1 MQMLFLQLL
10 NGLQL
15 SMLIFLLAAGLTLI
29 FGLMNILNLAHGAFF
44 TMGAYSGLVVSQ
56 ATGSFWAA
64 VLIGPLIPFVAGA
77 ALQSVVL
84 QPLVQ
89 RGRSTHLDLALL
101 TFGLLFAT
109 AGSVEYIFGSSF
121 FSIPTPGILS
131 GRVALLGIEYPVYR
145 LFVISVGLGVAAALS
160 LIIERTLIGATLR
173 AGVDNREMT
182 TALGININVV
192 FAMVFGFGAA
202 LAGFA
207 GVIAAPIM
215 SVYSQMGIGIV
226 VTTFVVVVV
235 GGLGNLKGSFYG
247 ALFVG
252 MTDTLAQAYFPEAEL
267 FAIYALL
274 VVMMIVRPQ
283 GLFGSTGRGVA

>member
-1 MQMLFLQLL
+1 MQMFLLQLL

-29 FGLMNILNLAHGAFF
+29 FGLMDILNLAHGAFF
-44 TMGAYSGLVVSQ
+44 TMGAYGGWLVSR

-64 VLIGPLIPFVAGA
+64 LLVGPLIPFALGILLQA
-77 ALQSVVL
+77 AVL
-84 QPLVQ
+84 QPLVK

-109 AGSVEYIFGSSF
+109 AGTVEYFFGSSF
-121 FSIPTPGILS
+121 YSIPAPAMFS
-131 GRVALLGIEYPVYR
+131 GRIAMLGIDYPVYR
-145 LFVISVGLGVAAALS
+145 LFVIGIGLAVALS
-160 LIIERTLIGATLR
+160 LSFVIERTPIGAMLR
-173 AGVDNREMT
+173 AGVDNREMV

-192 FAMVFGFGAA
+192 FAVAFGCGAA

-235 GGLGNLKGSFYG
+235 GGLGNLRGSFFG
-247 ALFVG
+247 ALLVG
-252 MTDTLAQAYFPEAEL
+252 MTDTIAQAYLPEAEL
-267 FAIYALL
+267 FAIYVLL
-274 VVMMIVRPQ
+274 VAMMIFRPQ
-283 GLFGSTGRGVA
+283 GLFGSTGRVA

>member
-1 MQMLFLQLL
+1 MQMVLLQLL

-44 TMGAYSGLVVSQ
+44 TMGAYAGLVVSQ
-56 ATGSFWAA
+56 VTGSFWAA
-64 VLIGPLIPFVAGA
+64 IFLGPLIPFVAGVV
-77 ALQSVVL
+77 LQAFVL

-109 AGSVEYIFGSSF
+109 AGTVEYVFGSSF
-121 FSIPTPGILS
+121 YSIATPAALS
-131 GRVALLGIEYPVYR
+131 GSVKLFGVAYPVYR
-145 LFVISVGLGVAAALS
+145 LFVIAVGLGVAISLS
-160 LIIERTLIGATLR
+160 LVIERTLIGATLR

-192 FAMVFGFGAA
+192 FALVFGFGSA
-202 LAGFA
+202 LAGFG
-207 GVIAAPIM
+207 GVISAPIM
-215 SVYSQMGIGIV
+215 SVYSHMGIGIV

-252 MTDTLAQAYFPEAEL
+252 MTDTMAQAFFPEAEL

-274 VVMMIVRPQ
+274 VLMMIVRPQ
-283 GLFGSTGRGVA
+283 GLFGSTGRVA

>member
-1 MQMLFLQLL
+1 MQALFLQLL
-10 NGLQL
+10 NGVQL

-29 FGLMNILNLAHGAFF
+29 FGLMDILNLAHGAFF
-44 TMGAYSGLVVSQ
+44 TIGAYTGVVVSQ
-56 ATGSFWAA
+56 ATGSFWLAIMLGSMVPFLA
-64 VLIGPLIPFVAGA
+64 GVVLQ
-77 ALQSVVL
+77 ALVL

-109 AGSVEYIFGSSF
+109 AGTVEYVFGSSF
-121 FSIPTPGILS
+121 YSIATPQMLS
-131 GRVALLGIEYPVYR
+131 GRVNLLGVDYPVYR
-145 LFVISVGLGVAAALS
+145 LFVIAVGIGVAISLS
-160 LIIERTLIGATLR
+160 LVIERTLIGATLR

-182 TALGININVV
+182 VALGININVV
-192 FAMVFGFGAA
+192 FALVFGFGAA

-226 VTTFVVVVV
+226 VTSFVVVVV
-235 GGLGNLKGSFYG
+235 GGPGNLKGSFYG

-252 MTDTLAQAYFPEAEL
+252 MTDTMAQAYLPEAEL
-267 FAIYALL
+267 FATYVLL
-274 VVMMIVRPQ
+274 ILMMIVRPQ
-283 GLFGSTGRGVA
+283 GLFGSQGRIA

>member
-1 MQMLFLQLL
+1 MQALFLQLL
-10 NGLQL
+10 NGVQL

-29 FGLMNILNLAHGAFF
+29 FGLMDILNLAHGAFF
-44 TMGAYSGLVVSQ
+44 TIGAYTGVVVSQ
-56 ATGSFWAA
+56 ATGSFWLAIMLGPIVPFLA
-64 VLIGPLIPFVAGA
+64 GVVLQ
-77 ALQSVVL
+77 ALVL

-109 AGSVEYIFGSSF
+109 AGTVEYVFGSSF
-121 FSIPTPGILS
+121 YSIATPQMLS
-131 GRVALLGIEYPVYR
+131 GRVNLLGVDYPVYR
-145 LFVISVGLGVAAALS
+145 LFVIAVGIGVAISLS
-160 LIIERTLIGATLR
+160 LVIERTLIGATLR

-182 TALGININVV
+182 VALGININVV
-192 FAMVFGFGAA
+192 FALVFGFGAA

-226 VTTFVVVVV
+226 VTSFVVVVV

-252 MTDTLAQAYFPEAEL
+252 MTDTMAQAYLPEAEL
-267 FAIYALL
+267 FAIYVLL
-274 VVMMIVRPQ
+274 ILMMIVRPQ
-283 GLFGSTGRGVA
+283 GLFGSQGRIA

>member
-1 MQMLFLQLL
+1 MQALFLQLL
-10 NGLQL
+10 NGVQL

-29 FGLMNILNLAHGAFF
+29 FGLMDILNLAHGAFF
-44 TMGAYSGLVVSQ
+44 TIGAYTGVVVSQ
-56 ATGSFWAA
+56 ATGSFWLAIMLGPMVPFLA
-64 VLIGPLIPFVAGA
+64 GVVLQ
-77 ALQSVVL
+77 ALVL

-109 AGSVEYIFGSSF
+109 AGTVEYVFGSSF
-121 FSIPTPGILS
+121 YSIATPQMLS
-131 GRVALLGIEYPVYR
+131 GRVNLLGVDYPVYR
-145 LFVISVGLGVAAALS
+145 LFVIAVGIGVAISLS
-160 LIIERTLIGATLR
+160 LVIERTLIGATLR
-173 AGVDNREMT
+173 AGVDNREMIV
-182 TALGININVV
+182 ALGININVV
-192 FAMVFGFGAA
+192 FALVFGFGAA

-226 VTTFVVVVV
+226 VTSFVVVVV

-252 MTDTLAQAYFPEAEL
+252 MTDTMAQAYLPEAEL
-267 FAIYALL
+267 FAIYVLL
-274 VVMMIVRPQ
+274 ILMMIVRPQ
-283 GLFGSTGRGVA
+283 GLFGSQGRIA

>member
-1 MQMLFLQLL
+1 MQMFFLQLL

-29 FGLMNILNLAHGAFF
+29 FGLMDILNLAHGAFF
-44 TMGAYSGLVVSQ
+44 TMGAYAGWLASS
-56 ATGSFWAA
+56 ATGSFS
-64 VLIGPLIPFVAGA
+64 A
-77 ALQSVVL
+77 ALLVGTIVPFALGALLQGAVL
-84 QPLVQ
+84 QPLVN

-109 AGSVEYIFGSSF
+109 AGTVEYFFGSSF
-121 FSIPTPGILS
+121 YGIPSPAILS
-131 GRVALLGIEYPVYR
+131 GRVALFGIDYPVYR
-145 LFVISVGLGVAAALS
+145 LFVIGVGLSVALLLS
-160 LIIERTLIGATLR
+160 FVIDRTLIGATLR
-173 AGVDNREMT
+173 AGVDNREMV
-182 TALGININVV
+182 TALGINIKIV
-192 FAMVFGFGAA
+192 FVIAFGCGAA

-252 MTDTLAQAYFPEAEL
+252 MTDTMAQAYLPEAEL
-267 FAIYALL
+267 FAIYVLL
-274 VVMMIVRPQ
+274 VGMMIFRPQ
-283 GLFGSTGRGVA
+283 GLFGSTGRVA

>member
-1 MQMLFLQLL
+1 MQALFLQLL
-10 NGLQL
+10 NGVQL

-29 FGLMNILNLAHGAFF
+29 FGLMDILNLAHGAFF
-44 TMGAYSGLVVSQ
+44 TIGAYTGVVVSQ
-56 ATGSFWAA
+56 ATGSFWLAIMLGSMVPFLA
-64 VLIGPLIPFVAGA
+64 GVVLQ
-77 ALQSVVL
+77 ALVL

-109 AGSVEYIFGSSF
+109 AGTVEYVFGSSF
-121 FSIPTPGILS
+121 YSIATPQMLS
-131 GRVALLGIEYPVYR
+131 GRVNLLGVDYPVYR
-145 LFVISVGLGVAAALS
+145 LFVIAVGIGVAISLS
-160 LIIERTLIGATLR
+160 LVIERTLIGATLR

-182 TALGININVV
+182 VALGININVV
-192 FAMVFGFGAA
+192 FALVFGFGAA

-226 VTTFVVVVV
+226 VTSFVVVVV

-252 MTDTLAQAYFPEAEL
+252 MTDTMAQAYLPEAEL
-267 FAIYALL
+267 FAIYVLL
-274 VVMMIVRPQ
+274 ILMMIVRPQ
-283 GLFGSTGRGVA
+283 GLFGSQGRIA

>member
-1 MQMLFLQLL
+1 MQMFLLQLL

-29 FGLMNILNLAHGAFF
+29 FGLMDILNLAHGAFF
-44 TMGAYSGLVVSQ
+44 TMGAYAGWFVSKS
-56 ATGSFWAA
+56 TGSFWAA
-64 VLIGPLIPFVAGA
+64 LLIGPLVPFLIGA
-77 ALQSVVL
+77 LLQGMVL
-84 QPLVQ
+84 QPLVR

-109 AGSVEYIFGSSF
+109 AGTVEYFFGSSF
-121 FSIPTPGILS
+121 YSIPTPAILS
-131 GRVALLGIEYPVYR
+131 GHVAILGVDYPLYR
-145 LFVISVGLGVAAALS
+145 LFVIGAGLAVALVLS
-160 LIIERTLIGATLR
+160 LVLDRTPIGAILR
-173 AGVDNREMT
+173 AGVDNREMV
-182 TALGININVV
+182 TALGININLV
-192 FAMVFGFGAA
+192 FAAVFGLGAA

-247 ALFVG
+247 AMFVG
-252 MTDTLAQAYFPEAEL
+252 MTDTMAQAYLPDAEL
-267 FAIYALL
+267 FAIYVLL
-274 VVMMIVRPQ
+274 VAMMIVRPQ
-283 GLFGSTGRGVA
+283 GLFGSTGRTA